1 MMMIII
7 KIMMIIIVINFI
19 NCCRYL
25 DLKEGGTTIKFNHKF
40 LLLIWFQKLMPGKD
54 CKNSVA
60 NRFERKIKE
69 FESVGPAGWTPFQ
82 FISQKPGLPNDA
94 KFLAVNWN
102 HPNGSD
108 PLFLTNEN
116 NTQNRFVCDVW
127 LGISLYLQY
136 SIPDCKRMEP
146 SDIHISDK

>member
-1 MMMIII
+1 MMIII
-7 KIMMIIIVINFI
+7 KRMMIIIVINFI

-54 CKNSVA
+54 CKSSPA
-60 NRFERKIKE
+60 NKFERKVKLDE
-69 FESVGPAGWTPFQ
+69 RVDPTGWHPFQ
-82 FISQKPGLPNDA
+82 LISQKSGLPDDA

-116 NTQNRFVCDVW
+116 NTQNRFICV
-127 LGISLYLQY
+127 
-136 SIPDCKRMEP
+136 
-146 SDIHISDK
+146 